1 MNYTSL
7 EFRVQPYGSSKDYYS
22 IEYRK
27 KYSGFWSF
35 ILNALSGYQY
45 LYRTYHVGLL
55 SRYPRNDHP
64 VLISSFDEA
73 TKLAQRY
80 KDNPKELEAF
90 LEREAKEYE
99 RIYKECDEYHR
110 KRNQSTII

>member
-1 MNYTSL
+1 MNYTNL
-7 EFRVQPYGSSKDYYS
+7 EFRIQSYGSGKDYYS

-27 KYSGFWSF
+27 KYSGFGAF
-35 ILNALSGYQY
+35 ILNALSSYQY

-55 SRYPRNDHP
+55 SSYPSNDQP
-64 VLISSFDEA
+64 VLISSFEEA

-80 KDNPKELEAF
+80 KDNPKELEEF